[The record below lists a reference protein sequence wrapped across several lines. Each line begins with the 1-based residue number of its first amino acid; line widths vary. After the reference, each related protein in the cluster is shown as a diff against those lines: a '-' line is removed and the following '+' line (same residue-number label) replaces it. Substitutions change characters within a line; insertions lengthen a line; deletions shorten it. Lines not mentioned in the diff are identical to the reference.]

1 MVLSDEIK
9 DILDA
14 INIAILRMKHNGSI
28 LLPQEIYNVAARD
41 NFSQAEADIFSDA
54 LAELIQVSFNA
65 GSKH

>member
-1 MVLSDEIK
+1 
-9 DILDA
+9 
-14 INIAILRMKHNGSI
+14 MKHNGSV